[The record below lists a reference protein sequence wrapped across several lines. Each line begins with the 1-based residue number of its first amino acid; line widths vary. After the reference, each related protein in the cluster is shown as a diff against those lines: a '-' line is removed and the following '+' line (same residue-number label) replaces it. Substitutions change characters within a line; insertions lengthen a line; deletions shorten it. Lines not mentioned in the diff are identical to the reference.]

1 MTREEFDAA
10 ARALP
15 GAALDAAEVADW
27 LATSH
32 ALVAAKLTRKARAEI
47 GLA

>member
-10 ARALP
+10 ARGLP
-15 GAALDAAEVADW
+15 G
-27 LATSH
+27 ATSH
-32 ALVAAKLTRKARAEI
+32 ARVAAMLTRKARAEI

>member
-10 ARALP
+10 AHGLP
-15 GAALDAAEVADW
+15 G
-27 LATSH
+27 ATSH
-32 ALVAAKLTRKARAEI
+32 ALVAAKLTCKARAEI

>member
-1 MTREEFDAA
+1 MTRQEFDAA

-32 ALVAAKLTRKARAEI
+32 APVAAKLTRKARVEL
-47 GLA
+47 GL

>member
-10 ARALP
+10 ARGLP
-15 GAALDAAEVADW
+15 G
-27 LATSH
+27 ATSH
-32 ALVAAKLTRKARAEI
+32 ALVAAKLTCKARAAI

>member
-32 ALVAAKLTRKARAEI
+32 ALVAAKLTRKARAGI